1 MRNMNPY
8 KIIKHPI
15 STEKAVRLMEAE
27 NKLMFAVDK
36 NADKAEVKQAVEALF
51 KVKVTS
57 VNTVHTVKGEKRAYV
72 KIEGKASDVAT
83 QLGLM

>member
-1 MRNMNPY
+1 MDPY

-27 NKLMFAVDK
+27 NKLMFAVDR
-36 NADKAEVKQAVEALF
+36 NANKQEVKKAVEALF
-51 KVKVTS
+51 KIKVTG
-57 VNTVHTVKGEKRAYV
+57 VNTVNTAKGEKRAYV
-72 KIEGKASDVAT
+72 KVEGKASDVAT